1 MADLVLPPRDVG
13 ERQTLLDMLD
23 YYRKVLIRKADGLT
37 VDQLQQELAPSDLT
51 IGRLLRH
58 MALVEDI
65 WFHWRFLDG
74 GPLREWGDPR
84 VDGAFEGMMYTADG
98 ESAQTLI
105 EQMHTSIARSDAVVA
120 GVDTLDAS
128 AANPAFDGQ
137 YPNMRW
143 ILVHMIEEYA
153 RHCGHA
159 DFIRESIDGRTG
171 D

>member
-1 MADLVLPPRDVG
+1 MADLTLPPRDAG

-23 YYRKVLIRKADGLT
+23 HYRKVLMRKAEGLT
-37 VDQLQQELAPSDLT
+37 TEQLTQAFAPSDLT

-58 MALVEDI
+58 LALVEDI
-65 WFHWRFLDG
+65 WFHWRFLGGGVLRDWPQLVDG
-74 GPLREWGDPR
+74 G
-84 VDGAFEGMMYTADG
+84 VDGVMETADG
-98 ESAQTLI
+98 ESPDVLLAKIQR
-105 EQMHTSIARSDAVVA
+105 SITRSDMIIA
-120 GVDTLDAS
+120 GTGSLDAI

-159 DFIRESIDGRTG
+159 DFLRESIDGRTG

>member
-1 MADLVLPPRDVG
+1 MSELRLPPRDVG

-23 YYRKVLIRKADGLT
+23 YYRAVLIRKADGLT
-37 VDQLQQELAPSDLT
+37 VDQLTQPLAPSDLT

-65 WFHWRFLDG
+65 WFHWRFLG
-74 GPLREWGDPR
+74 GGALREWPHPS
-84 VDGAFEGMMYTADG
+84 DGFDGVMDTADG
-98 ESAQTLI
+98 ETAETLLAEI
-105 EQMHTSIARSDAVVA
+105 RRSITRSDAVVA
-120 GVDTLDAS
+120 GADSLDQIAVH
-128 AANPAFDGQ
+128 PAFDGQ
-137 YPNMRW
+137 HPNLRW

-159 DFIRESIDGRTG
+159 DFIRQSIDGRTG

>member
-23 YYRKVLIRKADGLT
+23 YYRKVLIRKADDLSAE
-37 VDQLQQELAPSDLT
+37 QLRQMLPPSDLT

-74 GPLREWGDPR
+74 GTLREWPHPVRQGF
-84 VDGAFEGMMYTADG
+84 DGVMDTADG
-98 ESAQTLI
+98 EDADTLVA
-105 EQMHTSIARSDAVVA
+105 QMHTSIARSDAVIA
-120 GVDTLDAS
+120 GANSLDQI

-159 DFIRESIDGRTG
+159 DLIRESIDGRTG

>member
-1 MADLVLPPRDVG
+1 MAELTLPPRDVG

-23 YYRKVLIRKADGLT
+23 YYRKVLIRKADGLSAPA
-37 VDQLQQELAPSDLT
+37 LQQHLAPSELT

-65 WFHWRFLDG
+65 WFHWRFLG
-74 GPLREWGDPR
+74 GGVLREWPHPLTEGF
-84 VDGAFEGMMYTADG
+84 DGVMETADG
-98 ESAQTLI
+98 EDGDTLVAEI
-105 EQMHTSIARSDAVVA
+105 ERSIARSDAVIA
-120 GVDTLDAS
+120 GADSLDS
-128 AANPAFDGQ
+128 IAANPAFDGQ
-137 YPNMRW
+137 YPNLRW

>member
-37 VDQLQQELAPSDLT
+37 TDQLQQELAPSDLT

-74 GPLREWGDPR
+74 GPLREWGEPYQDSKIEAEKWLWRFHRERGLPVTHR
-84 VDGAFEGMMYTADG
+84 QLAVENGDGAQSVLIFPSCSTAPG
-98 ESAQTLI
+98 NGLPGYGLTKK
-105 EQMHTSIARSDAVVA
+105 R
-120 GVDTLDAS
+120 
-128 AANPAFDGQ
+128 
-137 YPNMRW
+137 
-143 ILVHMIEEYA
+143 
-153 RHCGHA
+153 
-159 DFIRESIDGRTG
+159 
-171 D
+171 